1 MTRTHWWS
9 RSLFN
14 NGASERVSVM
24 GARLRMDVDRRS
36 SCVPACVLSPA
47 VATFMLAIFFLFG
60 GAATSA
66 QSAHIPHGTLEL
78 ISENSAITP
87 GHDFTVGLEFKME
100 RGWHIYWENPGDS
113 GEPPHVTWQLPKGL
127 TAGEIKWPAPR
138 KMGASTIVNYVYDG
152 DVLLMA
158 PIRVGA
164 DYSASPSDKIDAAV
178 KFLICSDQMC
188 MPGKAQLSLDAPAK
202 AQSVPDS
209 ATAAI
214 FAAARSRLPKPAPAN
229 WKVSGHSE
237 KDSFVIEIQS
247 GQPISQGYFFPLNES
262 QIENS
267 APQIA
272 ASQPTGL
279 RLTLRK
285 SGELTLPVGI
295 LKGVL
300 ELPGGEAYLL
310 NVPIRLA
317 GRPQ

>member
-1 MTRTHWWS
+1 MVQR
-9 RSLFN
+9 N
-14 NGASERVSVM
+14 VVSIM
-24 GARLRMDVDRRS
+24 DARLQIEVDRHSAHMAGGIFS
-36 SCVPACVLSPA
+36 SA
-47 VATFMLAIFFLFG
+47 VVISALAIFFLFG
-60 GAATSA
+60 GVVAFA

-87 GHDFTVGLEFKME
+87 GHDFTVGLQFKME

-127 TAGEIKWPAPR
+127 SAGEIKWPAPR

-158 PIRVGA
+158 PIHVSS
-164 DYSASPSDKIDAAV
+164 DYSGAPSDKLDAAV

-188 MPGKAQLSLDAPAK
+188 MPGKAQVSLVMQSGPQSISDPAK
-202 AQSVPDS
+202 A
-209 ATAAI
+209 AE
-214 FAAARSRLPKPAPAN
+214 FAWTRARLPKPAPAS
-229 WKVSGHSE
+229 WKISGHAE
-237 KDSFVIEIQS
+237 KDSFVIEIHAGQS
-247 GQPISQGYFFPLNES
+247 IPQGYFFPLNES

-272 ASQPTGL
+272 ASLQRGL

-285 SGELTLPVGI
+285 SGELTIPVGI

-310 NVPIRLA
+310 NVPIKFA
-317 GRPQ
+317 GPQ

>member
-1 MTRTHWWS
+1 MVQW
-9 RSLFN
+9 N
-14 NGASERVSVM
+14 AVSM
-24 GARLRMDVDRRS
+24 MDARLRIDVDRRS
-36 SCVPACVLSPA
+36 AGMADGIFSPA
-47 VATFMLAIFFLFG
+47 VITCALAVFFLFG
-60 GAATSA
+60 GTETPA

-78 ISENSAITP
+78 ISENSAVSA

-113 GEPPHVTWQLPKGL
+113 GEPPHVTWQLPKGI

-164 DYSASPSDKIDAAV
+164 DYSGSASDKIDAAV

-188 MPGKAQLSLDAPAK
+188 MPGKAQLSLAVPAK
-202 AQSVPDS
+202 AQSASDG

-214 FAAARSRLPKPAPAN
+214 FAAARARLPKPAPAN
-229 WKVSGHSE
+229 WKVSGHAE
-237 KDSFVIEIQS
+237 KDSFTIEIQA
-247 GQPISQGYFFPLNES
+247 GQPIAQGYFFPLNES

-272 ASQPTGL
+272 ASRPTGL

-285 SGELTLPVGI
+285 SGELTKPLAN

-300 ELPGGEAYLL
+300 ELPSGEAYLVDVSL
-310 NVPIRLA
+310 TPAAR
-317 GRPQ
+317 Q

>member
-1 MTRTHWWS
+1 MVQR
-9 RSLFN
+9 N
-14 NGASERVSVM
+14 VVSMM
-24 GARLRMDVDRRS
+24 GARLRIDVDRRS
-36 SCVPACVLSPA
+36 SCAPAGILA
-47 VATFMLAIFFLFG
+47 ATFVLAILFLLG
-60 GAATSA
+60 GAATPA

-158 PIRVGA
+158 PIHVGA
-164 DYSASPSDKIDAAV
+164 GYSGSSTDKIEAAV
-178 KFLICSDQMC
+178 KFLICSEQMC
-188 MPGKAQLSLDAPAK
+188 MPGKAQLSLAAPAK
-202 AQSVPDS
+202 ARSAQDT
-209 ATAAI
+209 ATAAV
-214 FAAARSRLPKPAPAN
+214 FAAARARLPKLTPAN
-229 WKVSGHSE
+229 WKVFGHTE
-237 KDSFVIEIQS
+237 KDSFVIDIQS
-247 GQPISQGYFFPLNES
+247 GQPIPQGYFFPLNES

-272 ASQPTGL
+272 VSQPTGL

-285 SGELTLPVGI
+285 SGELTVPVGL

-300 ELPGGEAYLL
+300 ELPNGEAYLL
-310 NVPIRLA
+310 NVPIKFV
-317 GRPQ
+317 GPQ

>member
-1 MTRTHWWS
+1 MFLR
-9 RSLFN
+9 N
-14 NGASERVSVM
+14 VVSM
-24 GARLRMDVDRRS
+24 MRARLRIKLDRRS
-36 SCVPACVLSPA
+36 ACAAGSIFSRA
-47 VATFMLAIFFLFG
+47 AATFALAIFFLLC
-60 GAATSA
+60 GATTSA

-78 ISENSAITP
+78 ISENSTIIP

-100 RGWHIYWENPGDS
+100 HGWHIYWQNPGDS

-152 DVLLMA
+152 DVLLMT

-164 DYSASPSDKIDAAV
+164 DYSASPSDKLDASV

-188 MPGKAQLSLDAPAK
+188 MPGKAQVSLAAPAK
-202 AQSVPDS
+202 PHGAQDAP
-209 ATAAI
+209 TAAI
-214 FAAARSRLPKPAPAN
+214 FTAARARLPKPAPAN
-229 WKVSGHSE
+229 WKVSGHAE
-237 KDSFVIEIQS
+237 KDSFVIDIQA
-247 GQPISQGYFFPLNES
+247 GQSLAQGYFFPLNES

-272 ASQPTGL
+272 ESRPTGL
-279 RLTLRK
+279 RLTLHK
-285 SGELTLPVGI
+285 SGELTKPIGI

-310 NVPIRLA
+310 NVPIKFA
-317 GRPQ
+317 GSQ